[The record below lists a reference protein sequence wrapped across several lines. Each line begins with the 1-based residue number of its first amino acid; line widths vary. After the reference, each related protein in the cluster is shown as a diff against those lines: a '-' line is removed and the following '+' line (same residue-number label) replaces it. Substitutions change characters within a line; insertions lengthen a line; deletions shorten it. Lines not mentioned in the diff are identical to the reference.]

1 MRARRRRGGPIGALL
16 LEWWVAAPG
25 SGCWVEVEGAARAA
39 EGELGSIAPGPEVG
53 GAGPE
58 AGPLR
63 VWGDAAGPDG
73 SDDYLW
79 AGGWF
84 GD

>member
-1 MRARRRRGGPIGALL
+1 MRPRRRRGGPIGALL

-39 EGELGSIAPGPEVG
+39 EGELGADAPGPEVG
-53 GAGPE
+53 GGYWTGSGVPE
-58 AGPLR
+58 GL
-63 VWGDAAGPDG
+63 GDAAGPDG

-79 AGGWF
+79 AGA
-84 GD
+84 